1 MSSPVVVTT
10 ELLLFKRQKYM
21 NDERTAYLRKYHFV
35 AVEQLALDIRLPV
48 RTTFAYMRRLGLR
61 HCSNNR

>member
-35 AVEQLALDIRLPV
+35 AVEQLALDIRLEPPRV
-48 RTTFAYMRRLGLR
+48 CRRPICLS
-61 HCSNNR
+61 HAAMA